1 MKIITKV
8 LKNQSNR
15 NIFTLLLGTS
25 AAQAIP
31 VLASLVLTRLYTP
44 EEFGLLAVFLSIVS
58 LLGSIVTLR
67 YELAILVPKQEED
80 AVNITILS
88 IVSTI
93 IGSIILLIILFLFDR
108 QILAML
114 NVEQLGNWLYLIPV
128 ATLFMGLYSSLNYLA
143 TRAGIFKTISQTR
156 VYQALSGALSQILL
170 GLMQFGVGGLV
181 IGATITNLA
190 GNIKI
195 LGKLIDRH
203 ASEIGNVTYK
213 EMINLA
219 KKFSDYPKFSV
230 PSTIFNNASIH
241 LMSFVIPAFY
251 SAALLGQYSI
261 SQRILILPMKVVSN
275 SISQVFLNEASKE
288 LQENNTTKFA
298 YKSTFKKLIYIS
310 IPLYVLLFLIIE
322 DLIILAFGHEWEQA
336 GEISKI
342 LIILLF
348 FRFIVSPL
356 SNVLNLYEKQNII
369 LTWQLSLLILS
380 ILSIF
385 VSVVFDFNFYTF
397 LIVYVTLLSV
407 DYIVMFFI
415 SLYFSRR
422 IKTQ

>member
-170 GLMQFGVGGLV
+170 GIAHFGVGGLV
-181 IGATITNLA
+181 IGATLTNFF
-190 GNIKI
+190 GNLRVSMELFEKYSTEF
-195 LGKLIDRH
+195 RN
-203 ASEIGNVTYK
+203 AR
-213 EMINLA
+213 INEVLVLA
-219 KKFSDYPKFSV
+219 KRYSDYPKFSV
-230 PSTIFNNASIH
+230 PSTIFNIASIH
-241 LMSFVIPAFY
+241 LMSFIIPVFY
-251 SAALLGQYSI
+251 SVSLLGQYSI
-261 SQRILILPMKVVSN
+261 SQRILILPMKTISN
-275 SISQVFLNEASKE
+275 SLSQVFLNEAANEIKKH
-288 LQENNTTKFA
+288 NTA
-298 YKSTFKKLIYIS
+298 QKSFKNTSKKLILIGL
-310 IPLYVLLFLIIE
+310 PLYTLLFLFIK
-322 DLIILAFGHEWEQA
+322 DLIIIAFGEQWQVA

-348 FRFIVSPL
+348 FRFIVGPL
-356 SNVLNLYEKQNII
+356 SNVLNLYEKQKTI
-369 LTWQLSLLILS
+369 LIWQTSLFIL
-380 ILSIF
+380 
-385 VSVVFDFNFYTF
+385 
-397 LIVYVTLLSV
+397 TLLSFLISV
-407 DYIVMFFI
+407 LLDLSFYNFITFYVLLLSADYILMFFI
-415 SLYFSRR
+415 SWRFSL
-422 IKTQ
+422 KTK